1 MAHISVYE
9 RFGVVSMSSRYVFK
23 IEIFEMGI
31 NRESQLR
38 IMAVDRRGGREF
50 PLPKWRKINTM
61 AFFLQFECRQ
71 IKPDLSILD
80 FRISAIL
87 TLIKMH
93 ILIS

>member
-38 IMAVDRRGGREF
+38 IMAVDRRGGGGENF
-50 PLPKWRKINTM
+50 PFQNGKKLIRWHFSYN
-61 AFFLQFECRQ
+61 
-71 IKPDLSILD
+71 LSAD
-80 FRISAIL
+80 R
-87 TLIKMH
+87 
-93 ILIS
+93 